1 MAFEGLSVI
10 CGLVIGL
17 FKKGSFASLST
28 IRLKV
33 LWLVVVSYVLQFAS
47 IHVANHEFYGILMI
61 LSYSTLIVFC
71 AMNISQPGIWMACVG
86 TALNFLEMS
95 TNGLRMPAYLP
106 AVRSVSG
113 SLATELLSGN
123 YGKSVV
129 MTKSTFLPFLGDI
142 IPIHIYPQSVVSIG
156 DCLFSIGIIV
166 FIVYSMTR
174 RVGVSDND

>member
-17 FKKGSFASLST
+17 FRKGSFAALST
-28 IRLKV
+28 IRLRV
-33 LWLVVVSYVLQFAS
+33 LWLVILSYVLQFAS
-47 IHVANHEFYGILMI
+47 IHVLNHAFYGILMI
-61 LSYSTLIVFC
+61 LSYTTLIIFC
-71 AMNISQPGIWMACVG
+71 GLNIKQPGIWMAFAG

-106 AVRSVSG
+106 AVRSVS
-113 SLATELLSGN
+113 STLAAELLSGN

-166 FIVYSMTR
+166 FIVYSMTG
-174 RVGVSDND
+174 RVGVSEND

>member
-10 CGLVIGL
+10 CGLVIG
-17 FKKGSFASLST
+17 FFRRGSFASLST
-28 IRLKV
+28 IRLRM
-33 LWLVVVSYVLQFAS
+33 LWMVILSYVLQFVS
-47 IHVANHEFYGILMI
+47 IHVGNHAFYGVLMI
-61 LSYSTLIVFC
+61 LSYTTLILFC
-71 AMNISQPGIWMACVG
+71 VLNIKQPGVWMACVG

-95 TNGLRMPAYLP
+95 ANGLRMPAYLP
-106 AVRSVSG
+106 AVRSVNRT
-113 SLATELLSGN
+113 LAAELLRGN

-166 FIVYSMTR
+166 FIVYSMTGM
-174 RVGVSDND
+174 VGVADND